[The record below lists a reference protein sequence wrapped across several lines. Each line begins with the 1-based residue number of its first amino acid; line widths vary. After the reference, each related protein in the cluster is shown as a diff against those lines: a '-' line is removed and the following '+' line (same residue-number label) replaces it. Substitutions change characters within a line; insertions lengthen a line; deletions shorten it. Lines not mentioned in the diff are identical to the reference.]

1 MNELINV
8 LCGVAMCV
16 VVYAPVMYYG
26 GWNLLLWLYKVG
38 TEFITSGDKR
48 VYPDYKDADYD
59 GLIWF
64 LFISGAAAAVHI
76 VITLLAFFVIE
87 KEQQAVLWA
96 FYNFGVFC
104 SPVISFVL
112 IGVAIMF
119 GMKYSYKLNKFSKQL
134 KEHVAD
140 KDVHK

>member
-26 GWNLLLWLYKVG
+26 VWNLLLWLHKCT
-38 TEFITSGDKR
+38 TEFITEGDRR
-48 VYPDYKDADYD
+48 VHPEYKDANYD
-59 GLIWF
+59 ELDWVLFVSGIAVGLHVVM
-64 LFISGAAAAVHI
+64 L
-76 VITLLAFFVIE
+76 LLAFFVIE
-87 KEQQAVLWA
+87 KDQQAILWA
-96 FYNFGVFC
+96 FYNFGAFC

-119 GMKYSYKLNKFSKQL
+119 GMKYGYKLNKFSKQL

-140 KDVHK
+140 KGVHK